1 MRVSAPGAGDAGD
14 RPAGAFV
21 PWTILSAGSAGDALL
36 DPPIRPLVAALNA
49 TGWAHTVFSCAGHP
63 DEPDSVQR
71 GRRQA
76 HVDALVSDLRRWRS
90 CVRRCRPAAIDAVRA
105 LRLPRVRLRVAEGPL
120 GRLPGW
126 LRDQTRDLPS
136 PSPPAP
142 WRRLLDGADETG
154 WYYRRLVFEPVPY
167 SLDAAACRHVLDAAL
182 AAAVASLGPQLGV
195 E

>member
-1 MRVSAPGAGDAGD
+1 VSAPATGDGGE
-14 RPAGAFV
+14 RPAGAFI
-21 PWTILSAGSAGDALL
+21 PWAILSAGSAGDASL
-36 DPPIRPLVAALNA
+36 DPPIRALVVALNA

-76 HVDALVSDLRRWRS
+76 HVDALVSDLRRWRAF
-90 CVRRCRPAAIDAVRA
+90 VRRCRPAARNAVRA
-105 LRLPRVRLRVAEGPL
+105 LRVPQVRLHVGEGPL

-126 LRDQTRDLPS
+126 LRDQTRDLSS
-136 PSPPAP
+136 PPPPAP
-142 WRRLLDGADETG
+142 WRRLLAGADETG

-167 SLDAAACRHVLDAAL
+167 TLDVAACRRVLDAAL
-182 AAAVASLGPQLGV
+182 AAAVASLGSPLGV